1 MNRRTWPAT
10 DGRGGTLDYKLEML
24 RAEFPDFELSAE
36 QGRGR
41 WRYLARSRRP
51 GLNPRIVITGDADE
65 LRAVL
70 LEASQRRKDWDDRQG
85 TNQPDHGNGAVR

>member
-41 WRYLARSRRP
+41 WRYLARSKHP
-51 GLNPRIVITGDADE
+51 GLNPRVAITRDADE

-70 LEASQRRKDWDDRQG
+70 LEASQSRRAWEDAQG
-85 TNQPDHGNGAVR
+85 THRPDQGNGEAR